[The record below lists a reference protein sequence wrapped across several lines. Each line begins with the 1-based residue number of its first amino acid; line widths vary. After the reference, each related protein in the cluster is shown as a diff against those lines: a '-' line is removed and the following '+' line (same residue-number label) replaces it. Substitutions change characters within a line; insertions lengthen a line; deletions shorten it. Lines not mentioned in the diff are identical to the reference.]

1 MIMLFSPGYSLVGGP
16 APAVPRPFLGPPL
29 LAPHHPLHPLL
40 YSHQAAIPRTGFT
53 LPGSATTLFPLP
65 GTFPWSSG
73 FRGELEIYTIAYHC
87 HCYFSED
94 PEHNLATKK
103 QIAAEVIQSKP
114 Q

>member
-1 MIMLFSPGYSLVGGP
+1 MCECENVKIYCFLFMLFSPGYSLVGGP

-65 GTFPWSSG
+65 GTFPWSAG
-73 FRGELEIYTIAYHC
+73 FRGQLVKSSD
-87 HCYFSED
+87 FSC
-94 PEHNLATKK
+94 
-103 QIAAEVIQSKP
+103 
-114 Q
+114 